1 MRLYRGQRIAASL
14 LHREQVQKQYMTI
27 DRSSWYEP
35 KAHLLSPQLRLT
47 FFPSFL
53 DADTESFLEDSF
65 ATSSSICLQIYYA
78 FFSFIMSFLLSKTSI
93 NGVLNRGGMFLFSPH
108 QLQGFLNI
116 SSDWNPDDKQ
126 LLDLGA
132 GDGGITKKLAT
143 FYSNVYVTEMSQVMQ
158 WRLRN
163 EGFHIENV
171 EEWSSSSRRYD
182 LISAL
187 NLLDRHYNPRKLLRD
202 LHSLAL
208 RSNCLVLIA
217 VVLPIHQYVEFH
229 PSRRTTEADERL
241 AVEGRTIE
249 EQASF
254 LVDREFLPA
263 GFELVRWTKLPY
275 LCEGDYYKPFYVLN
289 DVVFLVRPIPGEGVR
304 EYRTSIDSTH
314 SHNEL

>member
-1 MRLYRGQRIAASL
+1 LASSL
-14 LHREQVQKQYMTI
+14 LQ
-27 DRSSWYEP
+27 S
-35 KAHLLSPQLRLT
+35 T
-47 FFPSFL
+47 FFLSFL

-65 ATSSSICLQIYYA
+65 ATSNSLCLQLYYA
-78 FFSFIMSFLLSKTSI
+78 FFSFLMSFFLSKTSI
-93 NGVLNRGGMFLFSPH
+93 NGLLHRGGMFLFSTN
-108 QLQGFLNI
+108 QLQEFLDI
-116 SSDWNPDDKQ
+116 PTGWNPENKQ

-132 GDGGITKKLAT
+132 GDGGITKKLSA
-143 FYSNVYVTEMSQVMQ
+143 FYSKVYVTEMSQARTSGFPAVYLRLFGFRRYITVMSLPCVVMR

-163 EGFHIENV
+163 EGFHV
-171 EEWSSSSRRYD
+171 EDVEQWSSSTRRYD
-182 LISAL
+182 IISAL

-208 RSNCLVLIA
+208 RSNCNVLLA

-229 PSRRTTEADERL
+229 PSRKTTKADEKL

-254 LVDREFLPA
+254 LVAREFYPA

-289 DVVFLVRPIPGEGVR
+289 DVVFLLRPMHTGV
-304 EYRTSIDSTH
+304 EENSQSADSIYVH
-314 SHNEL
+314 HEL